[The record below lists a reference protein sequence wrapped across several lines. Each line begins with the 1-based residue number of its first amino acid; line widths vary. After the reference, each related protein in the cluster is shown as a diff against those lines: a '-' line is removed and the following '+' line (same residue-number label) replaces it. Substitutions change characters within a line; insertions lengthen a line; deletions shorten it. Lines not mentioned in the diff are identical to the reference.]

1 MHKQKESLILPCK
14 ISESREGTWT
24 AKKRTA
30 NEAKRQ
36 NWERTSASFHEPKKP
51 MYLTKYIYTYIDVK
65 TTVVAVAGEVEKQKE
80 CTAESAKGK
89 DRNLK
94 QKQQN

>member
-1 MHKQKESLILPCK
+1 MKLKGK
-14 ISESREGTWT
+14 IGRGPQPKREGPQPRFMSQRNQCTLP
-24 AKKRTA
+24 
-30 NEAKRQ
+30 N
-36 NWERTSASFHEPKKP
+36 
-51 MYLTKYIYTYIDVK
+51 IYTDINVK

>member
-1 MHKQKESLILPCK
+1 M
-14 ISESREGTWT
+14 EG
-24 AKKRTA
+24 KKRTA

-36 NWERTSASFHEPKKP
+36 NWERTSTEKGRTSASFHEPKKP
-51 MYLTKYIYTYIDVK
+51 MYLTKYIYTYINVK

-80 CTAESAKGK
+80 CTAESAEGK

>member
-1 MHKQKESLILPCK
+1 
-14 ISESREGTWT
+14 
-24 AKKRTA
+24 
-30 NEAKRQ
+30 
-36 NWERTSASFHEPKKP
+36 
-51 MYLTKYIYTYIDVK
+51 MYLTKYIYTYINVK

-80 CTAESAKGK
+80 CTAESAEGK